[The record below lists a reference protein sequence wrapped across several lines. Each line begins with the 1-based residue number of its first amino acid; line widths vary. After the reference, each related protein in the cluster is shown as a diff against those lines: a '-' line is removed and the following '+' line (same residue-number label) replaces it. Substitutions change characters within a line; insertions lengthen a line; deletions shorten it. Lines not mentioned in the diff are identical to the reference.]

1 MIILLFILGFILFIS
16 LVLVH
21 EWGHFIASKKNG
33 VEVEEFGLGFPP
45 KAKSLGSK
53 NGTEYTLNWLPL
65 GGFVKLK
72 GEHDSDTSKGSF
84 GAASLKAKSIIML
97 AGVGMNLITA
107 FVLFTIVALMGMPN
121 LTKSIGFEQFTV
133 KSDTKITKDY
143 QNKGVIKI
151 DSVVADSPAQK
162 AGILADDQ
170 IISID
175 GVQINTTEK
184 LGEQTKSNAGKQVSV
199 GIKSGEVADVKL
211 ITLNSTSPYLG
222 VSSYSDEFGI
232 QLRQSTWSAPIVAV
246 GVMKDLT
253 GATFKGL
260 GTALKGL
267 GSLIAGGI
275 TGNKQA
281 RQAGQTSASSQ
292 VAGPVGIV
300 QTLYEGAK
308 LGFGFMLFIIAIIS
322 LTLAIMNVLPIPALD
337 GGRLYTMLFF
347 RIIKKPLT
355 QKIEEHIQM
364 VGFGFVMSLVIL
376 TTIVDVS
383 RIIR

>member
-121 LTKSIGFEQFTV
+121 LSKSIGFEQFTV

-211 ITLNSTSPYLG
+211 ITLNSASPYLG

>member
-107 FVLFTIVALMGMPN
+107 FLLFTIVALMGMPN

-300 QTLYEGAK
+300 KTLYEGAK

>member
-121 LTKSIGFEQFTV
+121 LSKSIGFEQFTV

>member
-1 MIILLFILGFILFIS
+1 MFIS

-45 KAKSLGSK
+45 RAKSLGKK

-72 GEHDSDTSKGSF
+72 GEHDSDRSKGSF
-84 GAASLKAKSIIML
+84 GAASLKAKTIIML

-107 FVLFTIVALMGMPN
+107 YVLFTIVAVVGMPN
-121 LTKSIGFEQFTV
+121 LTKTLGFEQFTV
-133 KSDTKITKDY
+133 KSDTKIIRDY
-143 QNKGVIKI
+143 ENKGVIKI

-162 AGILADDQ
+162 AGLKADDQ
-170 IISID
+170 IVSID
-175 GVQINTTEK
+175 GVQIDSPEI
-184 LGEQTKSNAGKQVSV
+184 LSQQTKNNAGK
-199 GIKSGEVADVKL
+199 EVAVAIKTNGIVDVQS
-211 ITLNSTSPYLG
+211 ITLNTTSPYLG

-232 QLRQSTWSAPIVAV
+232 QLRRSTYSAPIVAV
-246 GVMKDLT
+246 GVMRDIT
-253 GATFKGL
+253 VATFKGL
-260 GTALKGL
+260 GSALKGL
-267 GSLIAGGI
+267 GSLIAGGV

-281 RQAGQTSASSQ
+281 RQAGQTVASSQ

-308 LGFGFMLFIIAIIS
+308 LGFGFLLFIIAIIS

-337 GGRLYTMLFF
+337 GGRLYTMLFYRLIRQKLTQKTEERIQIVGF
-347 RIIKKPLT
+347 GIVMLLVALTTLVDVNRIIK
-355 QKIEEHIQM
+355 
-364 VGFGFVMSLVIL
+364 
-376 TTIVDVS
+376 
-383 RIIR
+383 